1 MEGLTWHQWWFWMMI
16 DDIAGWRGS
25 YFFTVQWLKPLH
37 RHECDNISLWLVL
50 WNYCKSEPVA
60 VQPSICSI
68 ISWFSYV
75 RIYFDESVFC
85 WNPCVPKFNIFNLQ
99 VNLPNKIEP
108 SKTLGERPFAHGEK
122 AWGRFTWRCLR
133 FHPQDALGQ
142 EGGGKNRWA
151 SLKLNITIWKSLE
164 HLIFADRL
172 SSILVDLFKA
182 MLVLR

>member
-1 MEGLTWHQWWFWMMI
+1 MIIMMI
-16 DDIAGWRGS
+16 DGIAGWRGS

-37 RHECDNISLWLVL
+37 RHECDNISFWLVL

-60 VQPSICSI
+60 VEPSICSS
-68 ISWFSYV
+68 ISWFSYL

-99 VNLPNKIEP
+99 VNLPNKIPP

-122 AWGRFTWRCLR
+122 PEAGSPEDASDFTRKMLL
-133 FHPQDALGQ
+133 AKKAAV
-142 EGGGKNRWA
+142 E
-151 SLKLNITIWKSLE
+151 SLSFPKTNITIWKSIE

-172 SSILVDLFKA
+172 SSTLVDFPRLC
-182 MLVLR
+182 